1 MTLHRPGLAAVTAAL
16 LAPLGWCQDA
26 KPAEVAKRV
35 EVPATQVA
43 PVVQQPGRLPGNS
56 WFPVTDMDLG
66 TFFGEGEATGVF
78 QFKNPTGQTVEW
90 RNLQGSCQCIRAVI
104 RAADRHYEL
113 RPKQANP
120 LVRISKDESGGEQ
133 IEPIT
138 QIAIGP
144 GESGEIEVHLDMH
157 GITGPKM
164 ATLDIHTTD
173 PALQHLKLRWNATGA
188 QLFTI
193 SPAEVQLNK
202 MTWNESREFQVTV
215 ISPLKKDFN
224 IVRMDNAGPAF
235 DVSWEKSSIGETAT
249 WTIKGKYGPVGEEVA
264 GGGVLKF
271 HTDVNGNATFTVR
284 VMAFVQGPLEVKPG
298 GFLPMGM
305 IRHGSSL
312 QKEIVFEPNDGTN
325 LELTGFR
332 FEKLRGSED
341 SLKVSSS
348 KDGNKLIVA
357 LQVLD
362 KAPVGLLK
370 GDLVI
375 ELNHPLVKEKRIMFN
390 AYVR

>member
-1 MTLHRPGLAAVTAAL
+1 M
-16 LAPLGWCQDA
+16 
-26 KPAEVAKRV
+26 
-35 EVPATQVA
+35 
-43 PVVQQPGRLPGNS
+43 
-56 WFPVTDMDLG
+56 
-66 TFFGEGEATGVF
+66 
-78 QFKNPTGQTVEW
+78 
-90 RNLQGSCQCIRAVI
+90 
-104 RAADRHYEL
+104 